1 MNNEKFSDFSL
12 FLSSP
17 GKLVRKYL
25 WFVTAVYV
33 ISGVIC
39 AGLYLNA
46 FGFFDSVN
54 SSILAEVLLHSMIRS
69 TSAATL
75 LALLID
81 IMEKRHESSH

>member
-17 GKLVRKYL
+17 GKLVRKFL

-54 SSILAEVLLHSMIRS
+54 SYILAEVLLHSMIRS
-69 TSAATL
+69 MTAATMMT
-75 LALLID
+75 LLID
-81 IMEKRHESSH
+81 MLGRRSGED